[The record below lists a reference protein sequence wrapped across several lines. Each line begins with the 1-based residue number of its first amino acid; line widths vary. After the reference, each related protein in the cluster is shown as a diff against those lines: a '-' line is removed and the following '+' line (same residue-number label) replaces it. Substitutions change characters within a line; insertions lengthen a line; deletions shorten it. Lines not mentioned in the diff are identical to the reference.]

1 MPFDAVRESKGYLV
15 NSQEFDMNRF
25 FSSIAVACT
34 AGILGLAAV
43 AQAEAPATAPQG
55 ESIVS
60 KVEVTAKVARI
71 DHKTREVTL
80 VAEDGREFSFVASED
95 VINLPQVQVGDVVT
109 VAYAEAFVY
118 DVKKGGTASDGGT
131 VVAGGAAAAG
141 QKPAGAIARETKVTV
156 LITAIDPKVPSVTFK
171 GPGGNTRTIKVMHP
185 EKLQGVS
192 VGDTVDITYTEALAI
207 KVEEAPK
214 K

>member
-1 MPFDAVRESKGYLV
+1 M
-15 NSQEFDMNRF
+15 
-25 FSSIAVACT
+25 VA
-34 AGILGLAAV
+34 
-43 AQAEAPATAPQG
+43 
-55 ESIVS
+55 
-60 KVEVTAKVARI
+60 KVEVTATVTKI
-71 DHKTREVTL
+71 DYATREVTL
-80 VAEDGREFSFVASED
+80 KAQDGQEYSFVASED
-95 VINLPQVQVGDVVT
+95 VRNLPQVKVGDRVH
-109 VAYAEAFVY
+109 VAYAEALVY
-118 DVKKGGTASDGGT
+118 EVRKGGAAADGGT
-131 VVAGGAAAAG
+131 VIAGGAAQPG

-185 EKLQGVS
+185 EKLQGVH